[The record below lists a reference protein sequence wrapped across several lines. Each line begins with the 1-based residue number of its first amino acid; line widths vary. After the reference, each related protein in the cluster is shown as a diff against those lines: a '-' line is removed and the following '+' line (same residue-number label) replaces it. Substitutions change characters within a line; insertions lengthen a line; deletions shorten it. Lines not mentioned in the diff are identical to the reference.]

1 MTDKAN
7 LMLNI
12 LIANRNNHASNWRF
26 AGLLFVFT
34 WFFIGGIAHFAIPA
48 PFIRIMPPYIPDPV
62 ACVYIS
68 GFFELLGAIAIWF
81 KSVRS
86 AAGYGLM
93 LLTVIVTLANIQ
105 MFQHPDLFPNI
116 PYWALVVRFPV
127 QAALIWLIWWS
138 TRTVDEAGY

>member
-1 MTDKAN
+1 
-7 LMLNI
+7 MLSV
-12 LIANRNNHASNWRF
+12 LITNKNTQTTHWQL

-34 WFFIGGIAHFAIPA
+34 WFFLGGIAHFAIPE
-48 PFIRIMPPYIPDPV
+48 PFIRIVPPYVPYAE

-81 KSVRS
+81 KPVRK
-86 AAGYGLM
+86 AAGYGLI

-105 MFQHPDLFPNI
+105 MFQHPELFPNI

-127 QAALIWLIWWS
+127 QAGLLWVIWWS
-138 TRTVDEAGY
+138 IRNSQ